1 MKRQGKYKN
10 TGNDNQDNA
19 LTTRKLSEAKGSN
32 VYCHQSKSNTKLKP
46 EPRPFAG

>member
-19 LTTRKLSEAKGSN
+19 LTTRKLSKAKASMST
-32 VYCHQSKSNTKLKP
+32 VSIK
-46 EPRPFAG
+46 E